1 MTCLMK
7 IEILDEEFF
16 DKNGP
21 EVFVGV
27 TSLKKLFRI
36 SLRYLNVLV

>member
-1 MTCLMK
+1 MK

-21 EVFVGV
+21 HRAVFLLMLARFLA
-27 TSLKKLFRI
+27 TPAKPHRAINFT
-36 SLRYLNVLV
+36 